1 MKRYMP
7 FFKEGISSEEEIEM
21 YLDIIS
27 MNPDNPS
34 YDKYKAVLKDKFNI
48 DWKKMLNDDFYIENV
63 NLDDIKNV
71 KDFRNWDKYV
81 KYAKEIFHLKGVGRG
96 QSEIKEIDGE
106 IDLNKA
112 TEIGEILNFKI
123 QYKPNYSPMDTIA
136 TASKSFINMP
146 KSLDINTFIHELGHV
161 YDNKY
166 YKEGISKDIVYAS
179 TPYGLRTG
187 GECFAENFK
196 LYFIAP
202 SFLKKYLPEVY
213 SDLNKRINS
222 KWKNVIRGMIA

>member
-48 DWKKMLNDDFYIENV
+48 DWKKMLNDDFYIENAS
-63 NLDDIKNV
+63 LDDIKTKN
-71 KDFRNWDKYV
+71 DFRDWGKYI
-81 KYAKEIFHLKGVGRG
+81 KYAKDIFYLRG
-96 QSEIKEIDGE
+96 MGKNQSEIKEIEDE

-112 TEIGEILNFKI
+112 TEIGDLLNFKVK
-123 QYKPNYSPMDTIA
+123 YKPYTSISDDIA
-136 TASKSFINMP
+136 SANKSFLTMP
-146 KSLDINTFIHELGHV
+146 ESLDVNTFIHELGHV

-179 TPYGLRTG
+179 TPYGLRDG

-196 LYFIAP
+196 LYFIYP
-202 SFLKKYLPEVY
+202 NFLKKYLPKVY
-213 SDLNKRINS
+213 NDLNKRINS